1 MTGVQTCALP
11 IYFDERIDQKI
22 FHAEIVVD
30 NKRVAAETKAYK
42 PLPVIT
48 DFKDPTPERK
58 GMKAAIQANY
68 DRIKREVIEI
78 VEKEKQ
84 RIAADPALRHLL
96 HLK

>member
-1 MTGVQTCALP
+1 
-11 IYFDERIDQKI
+11 
-22 FHAEIVVD
+22 
-30 NKRVAAETKAYK
+30 
-42 PLPVIT
+42 
-48 DFKDPTPERK
+48 
-58 GMKAAIQANY
+58 MKAAIQANY